1 MGAVFTIALFF
12 PIMFPFALMNSFLE
26 KFGINTLEIFEQITE
41 SAKAWLEANPETA
54 MKIGNALKEF
64 FSFVVEFTEKLN

>member
-12 PIMFPFALMNSFLE
+12 PIMIPFVLMNSVLE
-26 KFGINTLEIFEQITE
+26 KFGINTLEIFGQITE
-41 SAKAWLEANPETA
+41 SAQAWLEANPETA

-64 FSFVVEFTEKLN
+64 FSFVVEFAEKLN

>member
-12 PIMFPFALMNSFLE
+12 PIMIPFVLMNSVLE
-26 KFGINTLEIFEQITE
+26 KFGINTLEIFGQFTE
-41 SAKAWLEANPETA
+41 SVKAWLEANPETA

-64 FSFVVEFTEKLN
+64 FGFVVEFAEKLN